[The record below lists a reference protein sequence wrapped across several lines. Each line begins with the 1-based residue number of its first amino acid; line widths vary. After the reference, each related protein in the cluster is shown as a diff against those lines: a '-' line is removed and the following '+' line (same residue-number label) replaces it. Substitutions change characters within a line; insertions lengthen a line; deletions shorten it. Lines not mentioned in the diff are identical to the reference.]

1 MKRTR
6 IVMAALLLLLPLLCR
21 AQKGLFE
28 KFCDMKDVTSVY
40 ISKAMIDSNAYLHA
54 SDVFI
59 GKVKGQLNS
68 VQTMSSMHEE
78 VIKQMR
84 KEYQS
89 LLQSSKYELLMKQ
102 KNTTKNTTFYMRKN
116 GDVVKELIMIE
127 DGKAKFKVVYL
138 EGDMTL
144 KDIQQIM
151 MFQS

>member
-1 MKRTR
+1 MRRTR
-6 IVMAALLLLLPLLCR
+6 IVMAALLLLLPLLCS

-28 KFCDMKDVTSVY
+28 KFGDMKDVTSVY
-40 ISKAMIDSNAYLHA
+40 ISKTMIESNAYLHT

-68 VQTMSSMHEE
+68 VQTMSSMNEE

-89 LLQSSKYELLMKQ
+89 LLQSSKYKLLMKQ
-102 KNTTKNTTFYMRKN
+102 KNTTKNATFYMRKS